1 MKCLVTGGTGFIGSH
16 LVRRLL
22 EERYEVR
29 LLDSHNPN
37 RDDYDLFKK
46 FGKNYRFAK
55 CDIADK
61 KQIKQSFFK
70 NIDWVFHLAGKSN
83 IVPSIEEPETYHRVN
98 VSGTVYILEACRKAG
113 IKKFLYTASSSCY
126 GIPETYPTPETAP
139 IRPQYPYA
147 LTKYLG
153 ELYALHYAQVYK
165 LPVISLRL
173 FNVFGPR
180 VRSYGTYGPVISI
193 FMAQKLKG
201 AALTVVGTGRQRRD
215 FTYVSDVVEAFIT
228 AAKSKVTN
236 NFFNVGSGGTY
247 SINEMVKII
256 GGRTTRIPKRP
267 GEPDCTYA
275 DITKIRKILGWQ
287 PKVSFRDGM
296 KRILPEIDYWKNAPV
311 WTPKTIHSAT
321 KNWFRYLGN

>member
-193 FMAQKLKG
+193 FMAQKLSGKPM
-201 AALTVVGTGRQRRD
+201 TVIGNGKQTRD
-215 FTYVSDVVEAFIT
+215 FTFVSDVVEAFIT
-228 AAKSKVTN
+228 AAKSKVSN
-236 NFFNVGSGGTY
+236 EVFNVGSGGSY

-256 GGRTTRIPKRP
+256 GGKSVRIPKRP
-267 GEPDCTYA
+267 GEPDCIYA
-275 DITKIRKILGWQ
+275 DIRKIRKILGWQ
-287 PKVSFRDGM
+287 PKVSFEEGM
-296 KRILPEIDYWKNAPV
+296 KKVMDNSAYWKNSKV
-311 WTPKTIHSAT
+311 WTPESIEKAT
-321 KNWFRYLGN
+321 RNWFKYLS